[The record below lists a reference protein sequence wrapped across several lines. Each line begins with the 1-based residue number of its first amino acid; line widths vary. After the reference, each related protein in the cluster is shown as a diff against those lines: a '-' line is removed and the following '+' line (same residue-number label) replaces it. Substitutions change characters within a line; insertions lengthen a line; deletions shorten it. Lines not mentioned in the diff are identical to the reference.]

1 MSTYNLNGKFAV
13 VTGAG
18 SGIGHAVASMLLEAG
33 SSVILADLK
42 MRPEAASTVAKYP
55 HPAVTR
61 GASTAVFH
69 KTDVADW
76 AQLSVLWEFALST
89 FGRIDIVAN
98 IAGIYES
105 PLSSFWKPPGLSPQS
120 IDPIN
125 AAPGQYQ
132 IFAINQAA
140 PIRLSQ
146 IALDYW
152 TQNPE
157 VKGNLL
163 CVASMAGYLHAIDTP
178 LYMASKA
185 SIVSFVRCLGDLQ
198 DLFGIRVSAVCPGAV
213 FTPMFEPEWNRK
225 LTSDDI
231 SLSAFECAA
240 VILRVLQEPQWG
252 SGSIVETQMVGTKA
266 APEIAVRDVPLTAL
280 YPTGSLARPNQNY
293 TDHKRRF
300 IAELQNRGMRA

>member
-1 MSTYNLNGKFAV
+1 MSTYDLNGKIAI

-18 SGIGHAVASMLLEAG
+18 SGIGHAVASMLLQAG

-55 HPAVTR
+55 HPAVSPGT
-61 GASTAVFH
+61 STAVFH

-76 AQLSVLWEFALST
+76 TQLSALWRFALDT
-89 FGRIDIVAN
+89 FGRVDIVAN

-105 PLSSFWKPPGLSPQS
+105 PFSSFWKPPGLSPKS
-120 IDPIN
+120 ADRIN

-132 IFAINQAA
+132 IFSINQAA

-152 TQNPE
+152 IQNPD

-163 CVASMAGYLHAIDTP
+163 CVASMAGYLHAVDTP

-185 SIVSFVRCLGDLQ
+185 AIVSFVRCLGELR
-198 DLFGIRVSAVCPGAV
+198 DLFGIRISAVCPGAV
-213 FTPMFEPEWNRK
+213 FVCDFPIESAYFGH
-225 LTSDDI
+225 SD
-231 SLSAFECAA
+231 L
-240 VILRVLQEPQWG
+240 
-252 SGSIVETQMVGTKA
+252 
-266 APEIAVRDVPLTAL
+266 
-280 YPTGSLARPNQNY
+280 
-293 TDHKRRF
+293 
-300 IAELQNRGMRA
+300 